1 MPRAWVVALI
11 VICTALNGAGFLW
24 HLFEPIPLYDEIA
37 HLLTPLVLVAI
48 TAEIIYRSGGDDEF
62 FDTPRHA
69 IVTGSA
75 IGLVGAAGWE
85 GIEVVLDM
93 MGFPISRPSRHH
105 LRRLPW
111 RGRRRHRRVDR
122 RPVSRPAFRALSH
135 GLQPPPGPLTDT
147 SENCLTTHSGEDLA
161 ARGSGQVSAPLLLVV
176 ARASGGSPH
185 LPLYRLDVSA
195 PCIRRVVGPLDADP
209 ERAGQG

>member
-11 VICTALNGAGFLW
+11 AICTALNGAGFLW

-69 IVTGSA
+69 IATGSV

-93 MGFPISRPSRHH
+93 MGFPISRALPDTIFDVFLGVLGGAIGAWIADRYLDRLFGRSRTSA
-105 LRRLPW
+105 
-111 RGRRRHRRVDR
+111 HRPRVR
-122 RPVSRPAFRALSH
+122 
-135 GLQPPPGPLTDT
+135 
-147 SENCLTTHSGEDLA
+147 
-161 ARGSGQVSAPLLLVV
+161 
-176 ARASGGSPH
+176 
-185 LPLYRLDVSA
+185 
-195 PCIRRVVGPLDADP
+195 
-209 ERAGQG
+209 

>member
-11 VICTALNGAGFLW
+11 AICTALNGAGFLW

-69 IVTGSA
+69 IVTGSV
-75 IGLVGAAGWE
+75 IGFVGAAGWE

-93 MGFPISRPSRHH
+93 MGFPISR
-105 LRRLPW
+105 
-111 RGRRRHRRVDR
+111 
-122 RPVSRPAFRALSH
+122 AL
-135 GLQPPPGPLTDT
+135 LDT
-147 SENCLTTHSGEDLA
+147 IF
-161 ARGSGQVSAPLLLVV
+161 
-176 ARASGGSPH
+176 
-185 LPLYRLDVSA
+185 DVFLG
-195 PCIRRVVGPLDADP
+195 VVGGAIGAWIADRYLDRLFGRSRTSAHRP
-209 ERAGQG
+209 RVR